1 MNPDNMQAQQ
11 QASISKQEA
20 KQAKDQLTQLR
31 VLSMEAGL
39 RTPGATD
46 VDGVLAAAT
55 KIFAFLNPVDAAVV
69 DDVASVEDAP
79 TAEPVVEAAAPVDAA
94 PVVA

>member
-1 MNPDNMQAQQ
+1 MNPTDSRN
-11 QASISKQEA
+11 
-20 KQAKDQLTQLR
+20 KDQITQLR

-55 KIFAFLNPVDAAVV
+55 KIFAFLNPVEVNPVEVNPVDAAVV
-69 DDVASVEDAP
+69 EADAP
-79 TAEPVVEAAAPVDAA
+79 VAEPVAQAPVAA
-94 PVVA
+94 